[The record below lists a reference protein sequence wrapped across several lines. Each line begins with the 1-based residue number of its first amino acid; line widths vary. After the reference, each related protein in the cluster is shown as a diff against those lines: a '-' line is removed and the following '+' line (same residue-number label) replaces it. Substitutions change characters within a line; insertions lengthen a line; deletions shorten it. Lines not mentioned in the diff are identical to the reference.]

1 MSFTVIAN
9 TETMPY
15 LNWADQRR
23 QNAASPGRLGRL
35 CAADPGGHPPASR
48 SYQNAIQGSP
58 KELGCEAILRQV
70 YHHHRLQEK
79 HGLPKA
85 VTKPER
91 R

>member
-35 CAADPGGHPPASR
+35 CAADPGRHPPASR
-48 SYQNAIQGSP
+48 SYQRKNSDVKQYFGKYIITTGSG
-58 KELGCEAILRQV
+58 KNTV
-70 YHHHRLQEK
+70 YRK
-79 HGLPKA
+79 
-85 VTKPER
+85 R
-91 R
+91 